1 MAQIFDRRANT
12 IAKMSILVGLP
23 LLLALAS
30 GAWWYYT
37 RSDWVRDVGIE
48 VEQPGGGYNHQ
59 LHVGGFKLDC
69 RYCHNAV
76 EVSSSANIPPTETCM
91 GCHSQ
96 VLTKSEKLAF
106 VRNSFTTNTPI
117 QWNKVHNVPDFV
129 YFNHSIHVNK
139 GVGCSTCHGR
149 IDQMKVVYKAQP
161 MYMSWCLDCHRAP
174 EKYIRPKDQVFNMAW
189 QAPPD
194 QLSQGLRLKD
204 EYKIRD
210 GIALTKCSTCH
221 R

>member
-12 IAKMSILVGLP
+12 IAKTAILVGLP

-37 RSDWVRDVGIE
+37 RSDWVRDVNIPIT
-48 VEQPGGGYNHQ
+48 QPGGGYNHL
-59 LHVGGFKLDC
+59 LHVSGFKLDC

-76 EVSSSANIPPTETCM
+76 EISNSANIPPTETCM

-96 VLTKSEKLAF
+96 ILTTSPKLAF
-106 VRNSFTTNTPI
+106 IRDSYLNNTPI
-117 QWNKVHNVPDFV
+117 QWNKVHNIPDFV

-149 IDQMKVVYKAQP
+149 IDQMTVVFKAQP
-161 MYMSWCLDCHRAP
+161 MYMAWCLDCHRAP
-174 EKYIRPKDQVFNMAW
+174 EKFIRPQDQIVNMAW
-189 QAPPD
+189 TPPPD
-194 QLSQGLRLKD
+194 QIAQGLRLKD

-210 GIALTKCSTCH
+210 AIALTKCSICH

>member
-12 IAKMSILVGLP
+12 IAKTLLLVGLP

-30 GAWWYYT
+30 GAWWFYT
-37 RSDWVRDVGIE
+37 RSDWVRDVNIP
-48 VEQPGGGYNHQ
+48 VTQPGGGYNHL

-69 RYCHNAV
+69 RYCHNSV
-76 EVSSSANIPPTETCM
+76 EISSSANIPPTETCM

-96 VLTKSEKLAF
+96 VLTNSPKLAF
-106 VRNSFTTNTPI
+106 LRDSYANDTPI
-117 QWNKVHNVPDFV
+117 QWNKVHNIPDFV

-139 GVGCSTCHGR
+139 GVGCATCHGR
-149 IDQMKVVYKAQP
+149 IDQMTVVYKAQP
-161 MYMSWCLDCHRAP
+161 MYMVWCLECHREP
-174 EKYIRPKDQVFNMAW
+174 EKFIRPKDQVFNMAW
-189 QAPPD
+189 TPPAD

-204 EYKIRD
+204 EYRIRD
-210 GIALTKCSTCH
+210 AIALTKCSICH

>member
-1 MAQIFDRRANT
+1 MAQVFDRRASN
-12 IAKMSILVGLP
+12 IAKATIMVGLP

-30 GAWWYYT
+30 AAWWYYT

-48 VEQPGGGYNHQ
+48 VAQPGGGYNHQ
-59 LHVGGFKLDC
+59 LHVQGFKLDC
-69 RYCHNAV
+69 RYCHTSV

-96 VLTKSEKLAF
+96 ILTRSEKLAF
-106 VRNSFTTNTPI
+106 VRDSYANNTPI
-117 QWNKVHNVPDFV
+117 QWNKVHNLPDFV

-149 IDQMKVVYKAQP
+149 IDQMKVVYKAEP
-161 MYMSWCLDCHRAP
+161 MYMSWCLDCHRNP
-174 EKYIRPKDQVFNMAW
+174 EQYIRPQEEIFNMAW
-189 QAPPD
+189 TPPAD

-204 EYKIRD
+204 EYKIRSA
-210 GIALTKCSTCH
+210 IVMTNCSICH

>member
-12 IAKMSILVGLP
+12 VARMLILVGLP

-30 GAWWYYT
+30 AAWWFYT
-37 RSDWVRDVGIE
+37 RSDWVRDVGIPIT
-48 VEQPGGGYNHQ
+48 QPVPYSHQQHVVGYR
-59 LHVGGFKLDC
+59 LDC
-69 RYCHNAV
+69 RYCHTSV
-76 EVSSSANIPPTETCM
+76 EVSANANIPPTETCM

-96 VLTKSEKLAF
+96 ILTASVKLQPIRDSYA
-106 VRNSFTTNTPI
+106 TNTPI
-117 QWNKVHNVPDFV
+117 QWTKVHNLPDFV

-149 IDQMKVVYKAQP
+149 IDQMVTVYKAEP
-161 MYMSWCLDCHRAP
+161 MFMSWCLDCHRAP
-174 EKYIRPKDQVFNMAW
+174 EKFIRPKEEVFNMTYA
-189 QAPPD
+189 APAD
-194 QLSQGLRLKD
+194 QTSLGLRLKD

-210 GIALTKCSTCH
+210 GIELTKCSICH